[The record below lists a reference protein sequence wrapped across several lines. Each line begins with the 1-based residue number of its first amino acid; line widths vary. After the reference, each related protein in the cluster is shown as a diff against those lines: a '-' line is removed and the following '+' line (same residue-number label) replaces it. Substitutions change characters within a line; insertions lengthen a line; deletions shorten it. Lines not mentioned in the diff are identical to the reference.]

1 MSDIF
6 WFLIIALCN
15 HTGKIDCMKY
25 LIADP
30 SPTDLIVK
38 FLAIAPCTKEAD
50 SKPNENGSPENSKN
64 EIAGSKRSYKYLALK
79 ILSQK
84 VAAFLKWNLTV
95 LERR

>member
-1 MSDIF
+1 MQSYWKKLTI
-6 WFLIIALCN
+6 
-15 HTGKIDCMKY
+15 KY
-25 LIADP
+25 LLADP

-50 SKPNENGSPENSKN
+50 SKQNENESPENSKN
-64 EIAGSKRSYKYLALK
+64 EISGSRRSYKYLALK
-79 ILSQK
+79 ILALK